1 MYAMKTILVIEDNE
15 DIRENVEEIL
25 TLSDYKVLTAQNGKE
40 GVDIAQKNQ
49 PDLIICDIMMP
60 GIDGYG
66 VLHVLHKDPLT
77 QNIPFIFLTSKSERS
92 DFRAAMEMG
101 ADDYITKPFSGNE
114 LLNAIESR
122 LKKNDII
129 RKNLPADMHGL
140 NELRSALSN
149 SKTLEQLTA
158 ESNVNDYKKRQVI
171 YKQGNHPH
179 YLFYILKGKV
189 KTFKTHEDGKDLVI
203 DLYNEGDFFGY
214 TAMLENGIYKETAEA
229 IEETELAL
237 IPRKEFEDVL
247 NTNPAIAKKLI
258 SLLSRN
264 VVAKE
269 EQLLGIAYN
278 TLRKKVAGALVSMQ
292 KKYHVTKKDA
302 FTIDI
307 SREELATIAGTATES
322 LIRTLSDF
330 KSENL
335 IDIKTGKITIV
346 DEKKLANLI
355 R

>member
-1 MYAMKTILVIEDNE
+1 MRTILVIEDNQ

-25 TLSDYKVLTAQNGKE
+25 TLSDYIVLTAANGKE
-40 GVDIAQKNQ
+40 GVEVATKQK

-66 VLHVLHKDPLT
+66 VLHVLHKDPQT

-114 LLNAIESR
+114 LLNAVDSR
-122 LKKNDII
+122 LKKSEIIKKTLTADIQ
-129 RKNLPADMHGL
+129 GL
-140 NELRSALSN
+140 NELRSALSYN
-149 SKTLEQLTA
+149 KTLEQLTA
-158 ESNVNDYKKRQVI
+158 ESNVNNYKKRQVI

-179 YLFYILKGKV
+179 YLFYILTGKV

-214 TAMLENGIYKETAEA
+214 TALLENAIYKETAEA

-237 IPRKEFEDVL
+237 IPGKEFEEVL
-247 NTNPAIAKKLI
+247 NTNPAIARKLI
-258 SLLSRN
+258 SLLSKN

-269 EQLLGIAYN
+269 DQLLGIAYN
-278 TLRKKVAGALVSMQ
+278 TLRKKVAEALVSMQ
-292 KKYHVTKKDA
+292 KKYHTNKNET
-302 FTIDI
+302 FTVDI

-335 IDIKTGKITIV
+335 IDIKTGKISII
-346 DEKKLANLI
+346 DEKKLNNLI